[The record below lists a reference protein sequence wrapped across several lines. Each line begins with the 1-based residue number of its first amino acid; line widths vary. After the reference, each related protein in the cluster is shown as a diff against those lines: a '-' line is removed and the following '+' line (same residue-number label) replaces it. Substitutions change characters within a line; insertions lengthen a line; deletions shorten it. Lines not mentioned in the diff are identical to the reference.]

1 MAKVSPPANNSVAWV
16 QDPCLFIREVLVNP
30 ETSKP
35 FELYTAQERFL
46 RELFKRA
53 PDGRLLYP
61 EAVYSCPK
69 KSGKSTTAAMAMLYA
84 VIGLGGRNAEGLVCA
99 NDRDQPPVAKQREG
113 YEWEN
118 RIHQFGRYD
127 NSHCE

>member
-1 MAKVSPPANNSVAWV
+1 MAMAAKKSPQANNSEAWA

-30 ETSKP
+30 ETAKP
-35 FELYTAQERFL
+35 FDLYVAQERFL
-46 RELFKRA
+46 RELFKGA

-84 VIGLGGRNAEGLVCA
+84 VIVLGGRNAEGIVLA
-99 NDRDQPPVAKQREG
+99 NDREQATDRIFTAICRIVAA
-113 YEWEN
+113 
-118 RIHQFGRYD
+118 
-127 NSHCE
+127 